1 MKALGLGFKTLP
13 DFSETRECSGTPGRS
28 ELVHWAAK
36 LLLEFKV
43 HGFPK
48 HECNPKIKKQT
59 PKPPISLH
67 WDHWGMQPQKLLQ
80 LFCHSFGGTA
90 RDFRF
95 GTSTGNVAGIFAMSS
110 KQSRRYFRCRPSF
123 PLKYAQRHKSDDFL
137 NMRFFGCLML
147 SLLNHSVFLAHG
159 WKLTCETCQGFLP
172 GVSIPP
178 SKATV
183 WKVINSTRVVKPSK
197 HIHTSWH

>member
-1 MKALGLGFKTLP
+1 MVFLNTNA
-13 DFSETRECSGTPGRS
+13 TPRS
-28 ELVHWAAK
+28 KNKRRSLQSRCT
-36 LLLEFKV
+36 
-43 HGFPK
+43 GIIG
-48 HECNPKIKKQT
+48 ECNLK
-59 PKPPISLH
+59 SS
-67 WDHWGMQPQKLLQ
+67 
-80 LFCHSFGGTA
+80 FNSFGGTA

-110 KQSRRYFRCRPSF
+110 KQSRRCFRCRPSF
-123 PLKYAQRHKSDDFL
+123 PLKYAQRHKCDDFL

-147 SLLNHSVFLAHG
+147 SLLNHAVSLAHG

-197 HIHTSWH
+197 HSSHKLALS